1 MKQVY
6 IDSCSH
12 DLFGA
17 FWSLYGTSFPIFK
30 QRTLAQQK
38 LAFDNGQ
45 QYRLLAFVEDDEFLG
60 FISYWEFDA
69 YCYVEHFAIGATLR
83 GKGYGSR
90 VLEKFMADV
99 GKMVLL
105 EIDPISDAVSEARWR
120 FYKRCGFFKNPYQH
134 KHSAYRVGYEPHS
147 LVVLTTKRGITE
159 SEYMEFSR
167 DLGEVVMKGTPDVA
181 EK

>member
-1 MKQVY
+1 MKPISTLTFSPLHPTHPHLGAATALY
-6 IDSCSH
+6 ETAFPEAERRDTALWL
-12 DLFGA
+12 DLMTTSRQFHALAIMTGEA
-17 FWSLYGTSFPIFK
+17 FAGLITWWQLT
-30 QRTLAQQK
+30 
-38 LAFDNGQ
+38 
-45 QYRLLAFVEDDEFLG
+45 DDF
-60 FISYWEFDA
+60 
-69 YCYVEHFAIGATLR
+69 CYVEHFAISATLR

-120 FYKRCGFFKNPYQH
+120 FYKRCGFFKNPYPH

-167 DLGEVVMKGTPDVA
+167 DLG
-181 EK
+181 